1 MLAQHKSLC
10 WCLLRAIV
18 SKQAPKSECKMQH
31 EKCQTFWPCSD
42 ECPEM
47 PTLPTVFLSKQTS
60 RFCQLDS
67 KALSAQVFQIFC
79 QRPSWFSIMLKILQ
93 KHFSSLSCLHV
104 RAAPGRKWTKSHCS
118 EITVIATVAAMSYY
132 SNYVLIRRKRHHWQI
147 FRQSVNFFFFKSNI
161 MLLT

>member
-1 MLAQHKSLC
+1 MAKTLAQHKSLC
-10 WCLLRAIV
+10 RCPLRAIV

-93 KHFSSLSCLHV
+93 KHFSCLRV

-118 EITVIATVAAMSYY
+118 EITVIATVAALSYY
-132 SNYVLIRRKRHHWQI
+132 SNYVLIRRKRHHW
-147 FRQSVNFFFFKSNI
+147 
-161 MLLT
+161 